1 MIWKT
6 KKQGI
11 RFFAMTFVRT
21 FFANVAMLLGIYAD
35 IVKKILCI
43 HFFLGKYDTTCFF
56 SSLNVGDL
64 DGCITTHNAR
74 GL

>member
-11 RFFAMTFVRT
+11 RIFAMTFVRT

-35 IVKKILCI
+35 IVKKYCAYTSFSGNMIL
-43 HFFLGKYDTTCFF
+43 LV
-56 SSLNVGDL
+56 SSV
-64 DGCITTHNAR
+64 H
-74 GL
+74 